1 LNFSIFYKY
10 YNCYNIAYKLIRSS
24 IILDITRRTYFIQKG
39 KMKREEETNMEMT
52 ENRQFN
58 SIDNRNLRT
67 NEIDE
72 FYEGTADTRDAQ
84 NMDK

>member
-1 LNFSIFYKY
+1 
-10 YNCYNIAYKLIRSS
+10 
-24 IILDITRRTYFIQKG
+24 
-39 KMKREEETNMEMT
+39 MKREEETNMEMT